1 MHCLC
6 PYSPIPKNTYA
17 ITRMITNIQDGIHMT
32 CESIP
37 LSDGIFCL
45 FLAMYSIAFTCK
57 TEQVPIR
64 TNTSKLNNCN
74 PSKIHILFLYNSR
87 YIYID
92 VSKGKNSISS
102 HLSEAI
108 AGVYGPFEKSNTSNI
123 TFFPGFT

>member
-37 LSDGIFCL
+37 LSDGISVFFWLCTP
-45 FLAMYSIAFTCK
+45 IAFTCK

-64 TNTSKLNNCN
+64 TNTSKT
-74 PSKIHILFLYNSR
+74 K
-87 YIYID
+87 
-92 VSKGKNSISS
+92 
-102 HLSEAI
+102 
-108 AGVYGPFEKSNTSNI
+108 
-123 TFFPGFT
+123 